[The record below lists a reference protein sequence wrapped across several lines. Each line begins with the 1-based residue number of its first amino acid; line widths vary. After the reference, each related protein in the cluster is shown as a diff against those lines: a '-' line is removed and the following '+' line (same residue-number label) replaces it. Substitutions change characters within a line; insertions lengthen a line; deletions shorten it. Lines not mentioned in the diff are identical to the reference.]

1 MFSLFGY
8 SSALGTPLSIGA
20 SLIYYSGSPTHLLFQ
35 FSYPS
40 VHVEDQVGQLH
51 SPGAPSLNFGHFTR
65 SLSLFSTL
73 LNLHLVSTE
82 AGYERG
88 SHILLQ
94 GKTMRGGGGIFM
106 PVNTRRVDTYIQ
118 GKIPLS
124 DLPGRG
130 AHLPS

>member
-35 FSYPS
+35 VSYPS

-51 SPGAPSLNFGHFTR
+51 LPEAPSLNFGHFTR

-94 GKTMRGGGGIFM
+94 GKTMRRGGDIYAGEYEEG
-106 PVNTRRVDTYIQ
+106 RYIHS
-118 GKIPLS
+118 GKDSPK
-124 DLPGRG
+124 
-130 AHLPS
+130 